1 MLAYLLLAVAGFA
14 AWTVSTIA
22 GGGGAMLL
30 VPLVGFIAGAQ
41 AVAPVVTL
49 ATLIAG
55 GGRALVFR
63 KDIDW
68 GVVAWALPGA
78 LIGAFLGAAL
88 LAAAP
93 AEWIRI
99 AVGLFLVST
108 VLQYRI
114 GRKKQSVRA
123 RKWWFFPAEIVVGF
137 LSGLI
142 GAIGPVMNALYLNA
156 GITKARMV
164 GTKAAVSMPMH
175 VAKMSTYTALG
186 AMSGELW
193 LFGLAAGVGALS
205 SNWLARRILRDM
217 QETRFR
223 AIVIGFMV
231 LSGLLMLWEERETL
245 ISLLFSSSSGQIGSP
260 AMNDLQGGR

>member
-1 MLAYLLLAVAGFA
+1 MIVVLLLAAAGFL
-14 AWTVSTIA
+14 AWIVSTIA

-30 VPLVGFIAGAQ
+30 VPLVGFIAGAE

-63 KDIDW
+63 KAVDW
-68 GVVAWALPGA
+68 SVVAWALPGA
-78 LIGAFLGAAL
+78 LAGAFLGAAL
-88 LAAAP
+88 FVTAP
-93 AEWIRI
+93 ADWLRI

-108 VLQYRI
+108 VFQYRF
-114 GRKKQSVRA
+114 GRKANAFRA
-123 RKWWFFPAEIVVGF
+123 PTWWFLPAEILVGF

-156 GITKARMV
+156 GITKERMV
-164 GTKAAVSMPMH
+164 GTKTAISMPMH
-175 VAKMSTYTALG
+175 LVKMSTYAALG

-193 LFGLAAGVGALS
+193 LFGLAAGIGALS
-205 SNWLARRILRDM
+205 SNWLARRMLKDM
-217 QETRFR
+217 RESRFR

-231 LSGLLMLWEERETL
+231 LSGLLMLWEERGA
-245 ISLLFSSSSGQIGSP
+245 IAAAVGAAP
-260 AMNDLQGGR
+260 P

>member
-1 MLAYLLLAVAGFA
+1 MIVALLLAAAGFF
-14 AWTVSTIA
+14 AWIVSTIA

-30 VPLVGFIAGAQ
+30 VPLVGFIAGVE

-55 GGRALVFR
+55 GGRALVFWR
-63 KDIDW
+63 SVDW
-68 GVVAWALPGA
+68 AVVAWALPGA
-78 LIGAFLGAAL
+78 LAGAVLGASL
-88 LAAAP
+88 FVAAP
-93 AEWIRI
+93 ADWLRI

-108 VLQYRI
+108 VLQYRF
-114 GRKKQSVRA
+114 GRKERSSRA
-123 RKWWFFPAEIVVGF
+123 PRWWFFPAEIVVGF

-164 GTKAAVSMPMH
+164 GTKTAVSVPMH
-175 VAKMSTYTALG
+175 LAKMSTYAALG

-193 LFGLAAGVGALS
+193 LFGLAAGAGALS
-205 SNWLARRILRDM
+205 SNWLAKRLLRDM
-217 QETRFR
+217 QESRFR

-231 LSGLLMLWEERETL
+231 LSGALMLWEQRAA
-245 ISLLFSSSSGQIGSP
+245 IAAAFGAAPS
-260 AMNDLQGGR
+260 

>member
-1 MLAYLLLAVAGFA
+1 MLVYLLLALAGFG

-41 AVAPVVTL
+41 VVAPVVTL

-68 GVVAWALPGA
+68 GVVGWALPGA

-88 LAAAP
+88 FSAAP
-93 AEWIRI
+93 ADWLRI

-108 VLQYRI
+108 VFQYRF
-114 GRKKQSVRA
+114 GRQSRA
-123 RKWWFFPAEIVVGF
+123 FRAKKWWFFPAEIVVGF

-164 GTKAAVSMPMH
+164 GTKTAISMPMH
-175 VAKMSTYTALG
+175 LVKMSTYTALG

-193 LFGLAAGVGALS
+193 LFGLAAGIGALS

-217 QETRFR
+217 KETRFR
-223 AIVIGFMV
+223 AVVVGFMV
-231 LSGLLMLWEERETL
+231 LSGLLMLWEEQGTL
-245 ISLLFSSSSGQIGSP
+245 ASML
-260 AMNDLQGGR
+260 

>member
-1 MLAYLLLAVAGFA
+1 MIAYLLLAAAGFL

-63 KDIDW
+63 KEIDW
-68 GVVAWALPGA
+68 AVVAWALPGA

-88 LAAAP
+88 FVAAP
-93 AEWIRI
+93 ADWLRV

-108 VLQYRI
+108 VLQYRF
-114 GRKKQSVRA
+114 GRKRQTFRA
-123 RKWWFFPAEIVVGF
+123 PKWWFLPAEIIVGF

-164 GTKAAVSMPMH
+164 GTKTAISMPMH
-175 VAKMSTYTALG
+175 FVKIGTYTALG

-193 LFGLAAGVGALS
+193 LFGLAAGIGALS
-205 SNWLARRILRDM
+205 SNWLARRLLQDM
-217 QETRFR
+217 KESRFR

-231 LSGLLMLWEERETL
+231 LSGLLMLWDARGT
-245 ISLLFSSSSGQIGSP
+245 IVSLFSGLV
-260 AMNDLQGGR
+260 AR

>member
-1 MLAYLLLAVAGFA
+1 VAYLLLALAGFG

-30 VPLVGFIAGAQ
+30 VPVVGFIAGAQ

-88 LAAAP
+88 FSAAP
-93 AEWIRI
+93 ADWLRI

-108 VLQYRI
+108 VFQYRF
-114 GRKKQSVRA
+114 GRSKKAFRA
-123 RKWWFFPAEIVVGF
+123 QKWWFLPAEIVVGF

-164 GTKAAVSMPMH
+164 GTKTAISMPMH
-175 VAKMSTYTALG
+175 LVKMSTYTALG
-186 AMSGELW
+186 AMSGQLW
-193 LFGLAAGVGALS
+193 LFGLAAGIGALS

-217 QETRFR
+217 QERRFR

-231 LSGLLMLWEERETL
+231 LSGILMLWEQRE
-245 ISLLFSSSSGQIGSP
+245 IFVP
-260 AMNDLQGGR
+260 

>member
-1 MLAYLLLAVAGFA
+1 MIAYVLLALAGFL
-14 AWTVSTIA
+14 AWIVSTIA

-30 VPLVGFIAGAQ
+30 VPAVGFIAGVQ
-41 AVAPVVTL
+41 TVAPVVTL

-63 KDIDW
+63 KEIDW

-88 LAAAP
+88 FVAAP
-93 AEWIRI
+93 VDWLRI

-108 VLQYRI
+108 VLQYRF
-114 GRKKQSVRA
+114 GRKTQAFRA
-123 RKWWFFPAEIVVGF
+123 RKWWFFPAEIIVGF

-164 GTKAAVSMPMH
+164 GTKTAISMPMH
-175 VAKMSTYTALG
+175 LVKIGTYTTLG

-217 QETRFR
+217 KEVRFR

-231 LSGLLMLWEERETL
+231 LSGLLMLWEERAT
-245 ISLLFSSSSGQIGSP
+245 IFAPTSG
-260 AMNDLQGGR
+260 